1 MKDWSI
7 EGEEL
12 ANCNCNFGCP
22 CQFGVLPTDGTCE
35 AAVVYKINKGHYG
48 KTNLDGLTAAGVYK
62 WPGPIHEGNGH
73 MQLIIDPK
81 ADADQRSALEA
92 IMTGDDTEEMATM
105 WFVFSAMSPNKHVT
119 LYEPISL
126 DLNLDDRI
134 GKGVVQGILEIN
146 AEPIPNIVT
155 GEPHRVGIALPH
167 GFEFGFAEMA
177 KGRTKTSGGDLE
189 LIKNT
194 GTHAHFASL
203 HLTGKGR
210 VAA

>member
-22 CQFGVLPTDGTCE
+22 CQFGVLPTDGVCE
-35 AAVVYKINKGHYG
+35 AAVVYRIHKGYYES
-48 KTNLDGLTAAGVYK
+48 TSLDGLMAACVYK

-73 MQLIIDPK
+73 MQIIIDPK
-81 ADADQRSALEA
+81 ANADQRAALEA
-92 IMTGDDTEEMATM
+92 IISGADTEEMATM
-105 WFVFSAMSPNKHVT
+105 WFVFGAMSPNKHET
-119 LYEPISL
+119 LYAPISL
-126 DLNLDDRI
+126 NMNLADRV
-134 GKGVVQGILEIN
+134 GSGGADGVFEIN
-146 AEPIPNIVT
+146 AEPIPNIVS

-177 KGRTKTSGGDLE
+177 KGRTKTTGGDIE
-189 LIKNT
+189 LLKNT

-203 HLTGKGR
+203 HLTGQGR
-210 VAA
+210 IAA

>member
-134 GKGVVQGILEIN
+134 GKGVVRGILEIN

>member
-1 MKDWSI
+1 MTDWEI

-35 AAVVYKINKGHYG
+35 AAVVYQIHKGHYG
-48 KTNLDGLTAAGVYK
+48 KTTLDGLTAGGVYK

-81 ADADQRSALEA
+81 ADEDQRAALEA
-92 IMTGDDTEEMATM
+92 IMTGADTEEMATM
-105 WFVFSAMSPNKHVT
+105 WFVFGAMCPNKHPTIYAPV
-119 LYEPISL
+119 SL
-126 DLNLDDRI
+126 EMNADERT
-134 GKGVVQGILEIN
+134 GKATVEGVFEIN

-155 GEPHRVGIALPH
+155 GEPHRIGIALPH

-177 KGRTKTSGGDLE
+177 KGHTKTTGGE
-189 LIKNT
+189 LQLDKNT
-194 GTHAHFASL
+194 GTHAHMASL

>member
-7 EGEEL
+7 QGEEL

-22 CQFGVLPTDGTCE
+22 CQFGVLPTDGICE
-35 AAVVYKINKGHYG
+35 AAVLYRINKGHYG
-48 KTNLDGLTAAGVYK
+48 DTKLDGLMAACVYK

-81 ADADQRSALEA
+81 ADVDQRAALEA
-92 IMTGDDTEEMATM
+92 IMTGADTDEMATM
-105 WFVFSAMSPNKHVT
+105 WFVFSAMSPIKHET
-119 LYEPISL
+119 LYAPISL
-126 DLNLDDRI
+126 DMNLEDRI
-134 GKGVVQGILEIN
+134 GRGVVEGIFEVN

-167 GFEFGFAEMA
+167 GFQFGFAEMA
-177 KGRTKTSGGDLE
+177 MGRTETTGGEIE
-189 LIKNT
+189 LLKNT

-210 VAA
+210 IAA

>member
-7 EGEEL
+7 QGVEL

-35 AAVVYKINKGHYG
+35 AAVVYRVNKGHYG
-48 KTNLDGLTAAGVYK
+48 DTKLDGLLAAGVYK

-81 ADADQRSALEA
+81 ANVDQKAALEA
-92 IMTGDDTEEMATM
+92 IMTGADTEEMATM
-105 WFVFSAMSPNKHVT
+105 WFVFSAMSPNKHETIYAPV
-119 LYEPISL
+119 SL
-126 DLNLDDRI
+126 DMNIDERT
-134 GKGVVQGILEIN
+134 GKGAVDGVLEVN
-146 AEPIPNIVT
+146 VEPIPNIVT
-155 GEPHRVGIALPH
+155 GDPHRVGIALPH

-177 KGRTKTSGGDLE
+177 KGRTKTTGGEIE
-189 LIKNT
+189 LLKNA
-194 GTHAHFASL
+194 GTHAHLASL